1 MWMCHE
7 NTTVTWNTAPIGVG
21 TDLANSFPYVNV
33 SGIHTDLARR
43 MVIPTQHY
51 DDDFSPA

>member
-1 MWMCHE
+1 MCHE